1 MLHWVAGRRVLPQGG
16 LASTPEGK
24 ITLHCRFPEG
34 EDLHLWTDELPEE
47 SWPLPVSSTC
57 NVAVTLPNFSKR
69 AALADKLL
77 TALAETSHRNYRE

>member
-1 MLHWVAGRRVLPQGG
+1 VLPQGG

-24 ITLHCRFPEG
+24 ITLRCRFPE
-34 EDLHLWTDELPEE
+34 DDDHFWTDELPEE

-69 AALADKLL
+69 AALADKLK
-77 TALAETSHRNYRE
+77 TAVSATSHRNYRE

>member
-1 MLHWVAGRRVLPQGG
+1 MLPQGG

-24 ITLHCRFPEG
+24 ITLRCRFPE
-34 EDLHLWTDELPEE
+34 DDDHFWTDELPEE

-69 AALADKLL
+69 AALADKLK
-77 TALAETSHRNYRE
+77 TAVSATSHRNYRE

>member
-24 ITLHCRFPEG
+24 ITLRCRFPE
-34 EDLHLWTDELPEE
+34 DDDHFWTDELPEE

-69 AALADKLL
+69 AALADKLK
-77 TALAETSHRNYRE
+77 TAVSATSHRNYRE

>member
-1 MLHWVAGRRVLPQGG
+1 MLPQGG

-24 ITLHCRFPEG
+24 ITLRCRFPEG
-34 EDLHLWTDELPEE
+34 DELDLWTDELPEE
-47 SWPLPVSSTC
+47 SWPLPISSTC

-77 TALAETSHRNYRE
+77 TAVAETSQRNYRE

>member
-1 MLHWVAGRRVLPQGG
+1 MLPQGG

-24 ITLHCRFPEG
+24 ITLRCRFPED
-34 EDLHLWTDELPEE
+34 EDLHFWTDELPEE

-69 AALADKLL
+69 DVLADKLI
-77 TALAETSHRNYRE
+77 TAVAETSERNYRE

>member
-1 MLHWVAGRRVLPQGG
+1 MLPQGG

-24 ITLHCRFPEG
+24 ITLRCRFPE
-34 EDLHLWTDELPEE
+34 DDDHFWTDELLEE

-69 AALADKLL
+69 AALADKLK
-77 TALAETSHRNYRE
+77 TAVSATSHRNYRE

>member
-1 MLHWVAGRRVLPQGG
+1 MLPQGG

-24 ITLHCRFPEG
+24 ITLRCRFPED
-34 EDLHLWTDELPEE
+34 EDLHVWADEPEE

-69 AALADKLL
+69 AALAKKLL
-77 TALAETSHRNYRE
+77 TAVAETSQRNYRE

>member
-1 MLHWVAGRRVLPQGG
+1 MLPQGG

-24 ITLHCRFPEG
+24 ITLRCRFPEV

-69 AALADKLL
+69 DVLADKLI
-77 TALAETSHRNYRE
+77 TAVTETSQRNYRE

>member
-1 MLHWVAGRRVLPQGG
+1 MLPQGG
-16 LASTPEGK
+16 LESTPEGK
-24 ITLHCRFPEG
+24 ITLRCRFPED

-69 AALADKLL
+69 DVLAHKLD
-77 TALAETSHRNYRE
+77 TAVAETSQRNYRE

>member
-1 MLHWVAGRRVLPQGG
+1 MLPQGG

-24 ITLHCRFPEG
+24 ITLRCRFPED

-69 AALADKLL
+69 DVLADKLK
-77 TALAETSHRNYRE
+77 TAVSETSQRNYRE